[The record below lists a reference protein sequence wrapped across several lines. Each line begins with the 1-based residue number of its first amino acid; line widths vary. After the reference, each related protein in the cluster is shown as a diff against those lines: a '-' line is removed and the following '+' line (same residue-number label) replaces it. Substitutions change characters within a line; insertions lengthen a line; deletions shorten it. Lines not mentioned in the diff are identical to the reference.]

1 MACWCASGQH
11 GGIRVRGNCGADAG
25 TGKMPPNGGSGHSQS
40 ATVGGGGGG
49 FWLAMP
55 GKHGHG
61 LPLGFASPC
70 TQAPFT
76 RVAQCAA
83 SCRVGDVAAARAGWR
98 ADRTGWA
105 PRRVCRECTRR
116 RAFQDD
122 LLAKRRTNWGG
133 RRTSLRMS
141 EDDHDGN
148 GADRVL
154 REREESPEWLQYF
167 QRTSG
172 RRAKGG
178 YEEPVVPIADQ
189 EASYASN
196 DAPSASSATETGTA
210 TTSTTTT
217 QAPETLFRS
226 PSLEAYAASA
236 ECTYLRTASRPVEI
250 QYVDYKEVWCTAM
263 SSQKVLEA
271 RGLFARGDVCV
282 LRNFFDFEEL
292 DPKVSRRL
300 APAEE
305 ARLKAELVYR
315 ATGMPA
321 IAEVTTFE
329 IEPNPG
335 SSTSRRYFF
344 SRYGRPG
351 EAAQDVDAL
360 MEKLRPIS
368 EDQRQTHF
376 ITTFVFYDGETVHQT
391 SGKLNA
397 DIAVATSAFYT
408 NSASVALIKLLEKMI
423 DRLGLEAEV
432 YDPTEEEEED
442 PEEIYPPIGSHTDV
456 DVEEDAGEV
465 GAEMLGVRLFREAR
479 VLANGRLDVS
489 RFLGANAEAELMQE
503 CALNLAGRFESVQ
516 ATKILTAEALGATAA
531 VTLSETLE
539 VPLVHAADISGGGAE
554 RADLLSLSVPASAD
568 APQRCLGIERDSL
581 VPDDCVLIIGDFM
594 AGGTVLETLSRLV
607 RAAGAEVGGV
617 GVLIERRGYHG
628 RERLARFKL
637 DVDSLV
643 EVEFSKTQRLK
654 VYVEDALFEETELFG
669 TNSGGASMGDGAS
682 DWEV

>member
-1 MACWCASGQH
+1 MACWCASGPH
-11 GGIRVRGNCGADAG
+11 EGIRVRENCGANADLG
-25 TGKMPPNGGSGHSQS
+25 RMPHNGGSGRSQS
-40 ATVGGGGGG
+40 STVGGDG
-49 FWLAMP
+49 FSLAML
-55 GKHGHG
+55 GRHGHG
-61 LPLGFASPC
+61 LPLGFASPG
-70 TQAPFT
+70 TQTPLT
-76 RVAQCAA
+76 RMAQCAA
-83 SCRVGDVAAARAGWR
+83 SCRVDDVAAVRFGWR
-98 ADRTGWA
+98 AGRASWA
-105 PRRVCRECTRR
+105 PLRACRGRTRR

-122 LLAKRRTNWGG
+122 LFAKRRTHCSG
-133 RRTSLRMS
+133 RCTSLRMS
-141 EDDHDGN
+141 EEDHGGN

-172 RRAKGG
+172 RKAKGG

-189 EASYASN
+189 DASVASN
-196 DAPSASSATETGTA
+196 DAPSASSATEPGTA

-217 QAPETLFRS
+217 RAPETLFRS
-226 PSLEAYAASA
+226 PSLEAYAVSA
-236 ECTYLRTASRPVEI
+236 ECTYLRTASRPVQI
-250 QYVDYKEVWCTAM
+250 QYVDYKEVWYTAM

-282 LRNFFDFEEL
+282 LRNFADFEEL

-368 EDQRQTHF
+368 EVRRQTHF
-376 ITTFVFYDGETVHQT
+376 ITTFVFYDGERVLQT

-432 YDPTEEEEED
+432 YDPAEEERED
-442 PEEIYPPIGSHTDV
+442 TEEIYPPIGPRTDA
-456 DVEEDAGEV
+456 DLEEDAGEM

-489 RFLGANAEAELMQE
+489 RFLGANAEAELMHE
-503 CALNLAGRFESVQ
+503 CALNLMGRFDSVQ
-516 ATKILTAEALGATAA
+516 ATKILTVEALGTAA
-531 VTLSETLE
+531 AMMLSETLE
-539 VPLVHAADISGGGAE
+539 VPLVHAADISEGRAE
-554 RADLLSLSVPASAD
+554 GADLLSLSVPASAD
-568 APQRCLGIERDSL
+568 APQRCLGIERDCL
-581 VPDDCVLIIGDFM
+581 GPDDCVLIIGDFM

-607 RAAGAEVGGV
+607 RAAGADVAGV

-628 RERLARFKL
+628 RERLARFRV
-637 DVDSLV
+637 DVESLV

-654 VYVEDALFEETELFG
+654 VYVEDALFEETELPG
-669 TNSGGASMGDGAS
+669 ANSGGEIMGDGAS